1 MINYS
6 LEKIAQIVNGE
17 LIGDGSQI
25 IRGVHY
31 DSRLLKEDQMFA
43 PFKGANTDGH
53 LFVGDLFSKGI
64 KASFWQ
70 RDCQL
75 EKPEGNLIIVD
86 DVLVA
91 LQTLARYYRM
101 SLDCRFIGITG
112 SSGKTSTKDIV
123 AAVLAVKYKTFK
135 TVGNYNNKLGVP
147 LTLINM
153 DDDVDCAV
161 IEMGIDDFGIMEMLV
176 NMVEPDF
183 TVITSIGLAHAQQF
197 LNIDNIVEQKCLINS
212 RLKKDGCCYY
222 SYDAYGIR
230 KQLKKMGLTET
241 QIVSYGF
248 ENNSDIMALKYSIED
263 KYTKFTVRQ
272 YPDTVFYLPILGRHQ
287 VLNSLAAIAIGQR
300 LDLSVQQIQD
310 GFNKI
315 ELTPHRM
322 QVKIINDAVIIDDT
336 YNSNPSSLAAS
347 LETVIDYSDK
357 YQKIVVIGD
366 ILELG
371 ENSLFLHANMANLID
386 FRMFD
391 KIYLVGQ
398 QMRALHEQLK
408 KKDIVSRH
416 YNSALETV
424 DEIKQYLKKGNVIF
438 FKASNGMKFAGLIEK
453 LEEDL

>member
-6 LEKIAQIVNGE
+6 LKKIAQIVGGE
-17 LIGDGSQI
+17 LIGDGKQI

-53 LFVGDLFSKGI
+53 LFVESLFAQGI

-70 RDCQL
+70 KDCQL
-75 EKPEGNLIIVD
+75 KKPVGNLIIVE

-91 LQTLARYYRM
+91 LQTLARYYRLT
-101 SLDCRFIGITG
+101 LDCKFIGITG

-123 AAVLAVKYKTFK
+123 AAVLSTKYRTFK
-135 TVGNYNNKLGVP
+135 TIGNYNNKLGVP
-147 LTLINM
+147 ITLINM
-153 DDDVDCAV
+153 DDDVECAV

-176 NMVEPDF
+176 NMVEPDI
-183 TVITSIGLAHAQQF
+183 TVITSIGLAHVQQF
-197 LNIDNIVEQKCLINS
+197 LTLDNIVEQKCWINS

-222 SYDAYGIR
+222 AYDSYGVND
-230 KQLKKMGLTET
+230 QLKKMRLSDN
-241 QIVSYGF
+241 QIISYGF
-248 ENNSDIMALKYSIED
+248 EKASDIMALKYSIED
-263 KYTKFTVRQ
+263 KYTNFIVKHHPETTFH
-272 YPDTVFYLPILGRHQ
+272 LPILGRHQ
-287 VLNSLAAIAIGQR
+287 VLNGIAAIGIGER
-300 LDLSVQQIQD
+300 LGLSIEEIQT
-310 GFNKI
+310 GFDKI

-322 QVKIINDAVIIDDT
+322 QVKMINGAIIIDDT

-357 YQKIVVIGD
+357 YKKIVVIGD

-371 ENSLFLHANMANLID
+371 ENSLYLHANMANLID

-398 QMRALHEQLK
+398 QMKALYEKLK
-408 KKDIVSRH
+408 EDNIYCKH
-416 YNSALETV
+416 YNSALETA
-424 DEIKQYLKKGNVIF
+424 DEIRQYLTKGNVIF

-453 LEEDL
+453 LED

>member
-6 LEKIAQIVNGE
+6 LLEIAQIVDGE
-17 LIGDGSQI
+17 LIGDESQI

-31 DSRLLKEDQMFA
+31 DSRLLKKDQMFA

-53 LFVGDLFSKGI
+53 FFVADLFSKGI

-70 RDCQL
+70 RDSQV
-75 EKPEGNLIIVD
+75 EKPKGNLIIVD
-86 DVLVA
+86 DVLTA

-101 SLDCRFIGITG
+101 TLDCKLIGITG

-123 AAVLAVKYKTFK
+123 AAVLSTKYKTFK
-135 TVGNYNNKLGVP
+135 TIGNYNNKLGVP
-147 LTLINM
+147 ITLINM

-161 IEMGIDDFGIMEMLV
+161 IEMGIDDFDIMEMLV
-176 NMVEPDF
+176 NMVEPDV
-183 TVITSIGLAHAQQF
+183 TVITSIGLAHVQQF
-197 LNIDNIVEQKCLINS
+197 LTLDNIVQQKCWINS

-222 SYDAYGIR
+222 SYDAYGVR
-230 KQLKKMGLTET
+230 KQLLKMGLADN

-248 ENNSDIMALKYSIED
+248 ENNSEIRALKYSIED
-263 KYTKFTVRQ
+263 KYTNFVVEQ
-272 YPDTVFYLPILGRHQ
+272 YPEMVFHLPILGKHQ

-300 LDLSVQQIQD
+300 AGLTVQEIQQ
-310 GFNKI
+310 GFDKI

-322 QVKIINDAVIIDDT
+322 QVKIINGAVIIDDT

-357 YQKIVVIGD
+357 YKKIVVIGD

-371 ENSLFLHANMANLID
+371 ENSLSLHADMANLID

-398 QMRALHEQLK
+398 QMKALYAQLK
-408 KKDIVSRH
+408 GKNIFSQH
-416 YNSALETV
+416 YNNALEIV
-424 DEIKQYLKKGNVIF
+424 DEIKQYLTKGNVIF
-438 FKASNGMKFAGLIEK
+438 FKASNGMKFANLIEK
-453 LEEDL
+453 LED